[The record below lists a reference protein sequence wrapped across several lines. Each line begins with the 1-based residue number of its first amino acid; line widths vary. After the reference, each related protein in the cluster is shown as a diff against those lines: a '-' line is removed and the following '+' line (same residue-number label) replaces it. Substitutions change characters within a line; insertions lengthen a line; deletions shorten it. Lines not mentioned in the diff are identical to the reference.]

1 MDNHNSIELMDS
13 LKIGR
18 EGIIYLE
25 NCINNGEINMSD
37 LQLLDDLI
45 NLIDLIEHMVQKAI
59 KPHRVKEINDNIK
72 FYIDCLKNSVLI
84 EDVQSFL
91 YDFRFHFKSLYRILE
106 YEVAYILEKEIDKR
120 LYPEYYPDV
129 TAIDHNNI
137 IEVGNKARFK
147 VSIVLLAYN
156 NIDYTRD
163 CVESIIKHTKNIDY
177 ELILVDNGSTDG
189 TTEYFQSI
197 SNAKVIYLKYN
208 IHLVKGFNIGLMAA
222 EGKYCAA
229 VCNDF
234 IFTPNWLHNLMI
246 CIESDPIIGF
256 VSPGATSISN
266 MQQINIPFTS
276 KEEFE
281 KKAEQ
286 YNISDPRKWEERIVL
301 LPNVLCCPTA
311 LLDHIGYYDTRFYRG
326 EFLDDDISFRI
337 RRAGYKLIYC
347 ADTVT
352 HHYGSLTTSI
362 DHESN
367 SLEEGRKTF
376 YDKYDLDAWTEARMN
391 RVYLQIE
398 FNKLSTAKSIL
409 GIDTSCGAT
418 LLQIK
423 NSLWSAHEITPNIF
437 AASSERKYLT
447 DLKTFTEN
455 SFSFDYFGQLFSK
468 IDKKMD
474 LIYIEQPLNFYSDDL
489 ETIFTVCA
497 QLLENKGKFV
507 FMIKNMIS
515 IESIYNMLGDSN
527 DMHNTKLYSSDI
539 LFAKA
544 EAIGFDVDFA
554 TNISLQKDIVTET
567 KISELSNI
575 LARGNERESQYIK
588 SKIGSEFTI
597 YQLTYQNTK

>member
-1 MDNHNSIELMDS
+1 MDNHSSVELMDS
-13 LKIGR
+13 LRIGR
-18 EGIIYLE
+18 EGILYLE

-37 LQLLDDLI
+37 LRLLDDLI
-45 NLIDLIEHMVQKAI
+45 DLMNLVENIVQQAI

-72 FYIDCLKNSVLI
+72 FYIECLKNSVLI

-106 YEVAYILEKEIDKR
+106 YEVAYILEKDIDKNH
-120 LYPEYYPDV
+120 YPEYYPDV
-129 TAIDHNNI
+129 SVIDHNNI
-137 IEVGNKARFK
+137 IEIGNKARFK

-163 CVESIIKHTKNIDY
+163 CVESIIKHTKDIDY

-189 TTEYFQSI
+189 TKEYFQSI

-246 CIESDPIIGF
+246 CIESDPTIGF

-266 MQQINIPFTS
+266 MQQINIPFNS

-281 KKAEQ
+281 QKAEQ

-311 LLDHIGYYDTRFYRG
+311 LLDYIGYYDTRFYRG

-362 DHESN
+362 DHQSN

-376 YDKYDLDAWTEARMN
+376 YEKYDLDAWTEARMN
-391 RVYLQIE
+391 RAYLEIN
-398 FNKLSTAKSIL
+398 FNQLATTKSIL
-409 GIDTSCGAT
+409 GIDTKCGAT

-437 AASSERKYLT
+437 TASSETRYLT
-447 DLKTFTEN
+447 DLKTFAEN
-455 SFSFDYFGQLFSK
+455 SFVFNYFGQLFSK
-468 IDKKMD
+468 IDKKVD

-497 QLLENKGKFV
+497 QLLENKGKLV

-515 IESIYNMLGDSN
+515 IESIYNMLGN
-527 DMHNTKLYSSDI
+527 ANNMHNTKLYVSDT
-539 LFAKA
+539 LYTQA
-544 EAIGFDVDFA
+544 ETIGFNIDFA
-554 TNISLQKDIVTET
+554 TNISLQKDTGTET
-567 KISELSNI
+567 IISEMSDV
-575 LARGNERESQYIK
+575 LARGNERESEYIK
-588 SKIGSEFTI
+588 SKISSEFTI
-597 YQLTYQNTK
+597 YELTYQNRK